1 MLIRCQLGSGGI
13 GKADNI
19 KPYTWYVA
27 TSYSSITIRHWHI
40 ICLFIS
46 CIVDPLVENLLVQKQ
61 QYNYLRRNTSQGAS
75 PQKNDFMLEFLNT
88 FE

>member
-1 MLIRCQLGSGGI
+1 MVCGYELLIDHNKTL
-13 GKADNI
+13 
-19 KPYTWYVA
+19 T
-27 TSYSSITIRHWHI
+27 YSLPFYLLHSD
-40 ICLFIS
+40 L
-46 CIVDPLVENLLVQKQ
+46 LVENLLVQKQ